1 MKDPL
6 FNLQKQISQND
17 RSGEFDAIRIGLAS
31 PEMIHSWSYGEVKK
45 SETINYRTFKP
56 ERDGLFCAKIF
67 GPIKDYECLCGKYK
81 RLKHRGVVCEK
92 CGVEVTLTKV
102 RRERMGHIELAS
114 PVAHIWFLKSL
125 PSRMGLLLDMTL
137 RDIERVLYFEAFVV
151 IEPGMTPME
160 RGQILTD
167 EQYLDAIEEH
177 SDEFDARMGAEAIHE
192 LLRTI
197 DLQKEIAQLREEIP
211 TTGSETRIKKLTKRL
226 KLMEAFVESGNK
238 PSWMILNVL
247 PVLPPD
253 LHPLVPLDGGRFA
266 TSDLNDLYRRVIN
279 RNNRLKRLLDLN
291 APDIIVRNEKRML
304 QEAVDALL
312 DNGRRGKAI
321 TGSNKR
327 QLKSLAD
334 MIKGKQG
341 RFRQNLLGKRVDYS
355 GRSVIV
361 VGPTLR
367 LHQCG
372 LPKKMALELFK
383 PFIFSKLQLRG
394 KATTIKTAKRMVE
407 HETADVW
414 DILEEVIREHP
425 VMLNRAPTLH
435 RLGIQAFEPVLIEG
449 KAIQLHP
456 LVCAAFNADFDGDQM
471 AVHVPLSLEAQI
483 EARVLMMS
491 TNNVLSPANGEPII
505 VPSQDVVLGLY
516 YMTRERVGAKGEG
529 MYFADYEEVHRAYEN
544 RAVELHAKVRTRVF
558 EENEQGEMVRRRVDT
573 TVGRALLY
581 EIVPKRLSFDFV
593 NQPLTKKAISRLIN
607 TCYRQLGLK
616 DTVIFADQIMYTGF
630 AYATRSGVSIGVD
643 DMVVPEEKKSI
654 LARAENEV
662 KDIEQQYASGLVT
675 NGERYNKVVDIWS
688 HTNDQVAKAMMDKL
702 GTESAQPS
710 AERMAEAWA
719 EREIKR
725 LEAEF
730 QTTGGDQTT
739 YRALFQPV
747 LEARSQG
754 RLPAGIE
761 LPPIALKQSSFNSI
775 YMMADSGAR
784 GSAAQIRQLAGMRGL
799 MAKPDGSIIE
809 TPITANF
816 REGLDVLQYF
826 ISTHG
831 ARKGLAD
838 TALKTANSGYLTR
851 RLVDV
856 AQDLVVTE
864 HDCGTLYGLTMTSLV
879 EGGDVV
885 EPLRERVLGR
895 VVGMDVTLPGTQET
909 LIPAGILL
917 DEQHV
922 ELLEANSVEQLQVR
936 SPITCETRHGICASC
951 YGRDL
956 GRGHLANVGEA
967 VGVIA
972 AQSIGEPGTQLTMRT
987 FHIGGAA
994 SRAAAVNRVQVK
1006 SKGTV
1011 RLHNSKV
1018 VQHRAG
1024 HRVAVSRSG
1033 EMTVVDEHGRERE
1046 RYKIQYG
1053 AVLSVG
1059 DGDEVSPGQI
1069 VAQWDPHTRPIV
1081 TEVAGV
1087 LRFQDFQEGVTVHR
1101 QLDEVTGLSSLVIT
1115 DPKMRGTAA
1124 KDLRP
1129 MVKLVDSRGID
1140 IHIPGTEL
1148 YAHYFLPAGAIIG
1161 VEDGA
1166 EVGVGDVIAR
1176 IPQESSKTRDIT
1188 GGLPRVA
1195 DLFEARKPKD
1205 PAVLAEISG
1214 TVSFGKDTKGKQRLI
1229 ITPTDGGE
1237 SHEELI
1243 PKWRQVI
1250 VFEGEHVERGEVIVE
1265 GSPAPH
1271 DILRL
1276 RGVSALAS
1284 YIINE
1289 VQDVYR
1295 LQGVKINDKHIE
1307 VIVRQM
1313 LRKAEITDAGDTRFL
1328 KGEQVDRARVL
1339 EENEKVAVQGKRM
1352 AYYDPV
1358 LLGITKASLAT
1369 ESFISAASFQETTRV
1384 LTEAAVSGKRDDL
1397 RGLKENVI
1405 VGRLIPA
1412 GTGLAYHL
1420 ERTRRRDLS
1429 MHPVPSVS
1437 THTEEKPHREALLA
1451 NFSPIAPIAEEAE
1464 AAKE

>member
-1 MKDPL
+1 MKDLLKL
-6 FNLQKQISQND
+6 FKYQNPVD
-17 RSGEFDAIRIGLAS
+17 DFDAIRIGLAS
-31 PEMIHSWSYGEVKK
+31 PEMVRSWSFGEVKK
-45 SETINYRTFKP
+45 PETINYRTFKP

-92 CGVEVTLTKV
+92 CGVEVTQTKV
-102 RRERMGHIELAS
+102 RRERMAHIDLAS

-125 PSRMGLLLDMTL
+125 PSRIGLMLDMTL
-137 RDIERVLYFEAFVV
+137 REIERVLYFEAFVV
-151 IEPGMTPME
+151 VDPGMTPLE
-160 RGQILTD
+160 RGQLMTD
-167 EQYLDAIEEH
+167 EMYLDAIEQYG
-177 SDEFDARMGAEAIHE
+177 DEFDARMGAEAVRE
-192 LLRTI
+192 MLMTI
-197 DLQKEIAQLREEIP
+197 DLQREVLQVREDIGA
-211 TTGSETRIKKLTKRL
+211 TKSETKIKRLSKRL
-226 KLMEAFVESGNK
+226 KLLESFIESGNK
-238 PSWMILNVL
+238 PEWMVLTVL

-253 LHPLVPLDGGRFA
+253 LRPLVPLDGGRFA

-279 RNNRLKRLLDLN
+279 RNNRLRRLLELN

-304 QEAVDALL
+304 QESVDALL
-312 DNGRRGKAI
+312 DNGRRGRAI
-321 TGSNKR
+321 TGTNKR
-327 QLKSLAD
+327 PLKSLAD

-394 KATTIKTAKRMVE
+394 EATTIKAAKRLVE
-407 HETADVW
+407 REGAEVW

-456 LVCAAFNADFDGDQM
+456 LVCTAFNADFDGDQM
-471 AVHVPLSLEAQI
+471 AVHVPLSIEAQLEAR
-483 EARVLMMS
+483 ALMMS
-491 TNNVLSPANGEPII
+491 SNNILSPANGDPII

-516 YMTRERVGAKGEG
+516 YMTRSTVNGMGEG
-529 MYFADYEEVHRAYEN
+529 MVFCDIDEARRAYEN
-544 RAVELHAKVRTRVF
+544 GVCALQAKVRVRVPMH
-558 EENEQGEMVRRRVDT
+558 ERDDEGDVATTIQLVET
-573 TVGRALLY
+573 TVGRALLSTLL
-581 EIVPKRLSFDFV
+581 PKGLSFDLV
-593 NQPLTKKAISRLIN
+593 NRPMSKKAISNVIN
-607 TCYRQLGLK
+607 ACYRILGLK
-616 DTVIFADQIMYTGF
+616 KTVVFADRLMYTGF
-630 AYATRSGVSIGVD
+630 RFATTAGISIGVN
-643 DMVVPEEKKSI
+643 DMVVPESKGEI
-654 LARAENEV
+654 LAAAETEV
-662 KDIEQQYASGLVT
+662 KEIQDQYSSGLVT
-675 NGERYNKVVDIWS
+675 EGERYNKVVDIWS
-688 HTNDQVAKAMMDKL
+688 RTNDQVAKAMMDKL
-702 GTESAQPS
+702 GVETVKDAKGNDVEQ
-710 AERMAEAWA
+710 E
-719 EREIKR
+719 
-725 LEAEF
+725 
-730 QTTGGDQTT
+730 
-739 YRALFQPV
+739 
-747 LEARSQG
+747 
-754 RLPAGIE
+754 
-761 LPPIALKQSSFNSI
+761 SFNSI

-864 HDCGTLYGLTMTSLV
+864 IDCETRNGVAMAPLV

-895 VVGMDVTLPGTQET
+895 VLAEPVLIPGTDK
-909 LIPAGILL
+909 IAFDAGTIL
-917 DEQHV
+917 DEAGVARLEELSIDHV
-922 ELLEANSVEQLQVR
+922 LVR
-936 SPITCETRHGICASC
+936 SPITCEVRYGVCSQC

-956 GRGHLANVGEA
+956 ARGHRINIGEA

-994 SRAAAVNRVQVK
+994 SRSAAINSIEIRNNGVAKLNNIKTVK
-1006 SKGTV
+1006 HHKGY
-1011 RLHNSKV
+1011 L
-1018 VQHRAG
+1018 
-1024 HRVAVSRSG
+1024 VAVSRSG
-1033 EMTVVDEHGRERE
+1033 EVSIINEHGRERE
-1046 RYKIQYG
+1046 RYKVPYG
-1053 AVLSVG
+1053 ATITID
-1059 DGDEVSPGQI
+1059 DGAKVTAGQV
-1069 VAQWDPHTRPIV
+1069 VASWDPHTHPVV
-1081 TEVAGV
+1081 TEVAGK
-1087 LRFQDFQEGVTVHR
+1087 LQFEDFVDGLTVTE
-1101 QLDEVTGLSSLVIT
+1101 QMDEFTGLTSIVIL
-1115 DPKMRGTAA
+1115 DPKTRGSLG

-1129 MVKLVDSRGID
+1129 VAKLVDDKGGD
-1140 IHIPGTEL
+1140 LYFANTEIPAT
-1148 YAHYFLPAGAIIG
+1148 YALPAGAIISMT
-1161 VEDGA
+1161 DGSK
-1166 EVGVGDVIAR
+1166 VSVGDVIAR

-1195 DLFEARKPKD
+1195 DLFEARKPKE
-1205 PAVLAEISG
+1205 PAIMAEHTG
-1214 TVSFGKDTKGKQRLI
+1214 TVSFGKETKGKVRLV
-1229 ITPTDGGE
+1229 ITDESAE

-1243 PKWRQVI
+1243 PKWRHLN
-1250 VFEGEHVERGEVIVE
+1250 VFEGEQVVRGETIADGE
-1265 GSPAPH
+1265 PNPH

-1276 RGVSALAS
+1276 QGVENLAD
-1284 YIINE
+1284 YLVREI
-1289 VQDVYR
+1289 QDVYR

-1307 VIVRQM
+1307 VIIRQM
-1313 LRKAEITDAGDTRFL
+1313 LRKVIVVNAGESVFL
-1328 KGEQVDRARVL
+1328 RGEQIDRARAYETIEQL
-1339 EENEKVAVQGKRM
+1339 EIQGKEPLT
-1352 AYYDPV
+1352 YEPI

-1384 LTEAAVSGKRDDL
+1384 LTEAAVRGLSDSL

-1412 GTGLAYHL
+1412 GTGYAHHA
-1420 ERTRRRDLS
+1420 ERRRTREQDLADQLKELELEAQAAES
-1429 MHPVPSVS
+1429 I
-1437 THTEEKPHREALLA
+1437 EEMMEESA
-1451 NFSPIAPIAEEAE
+1451 AEEVVEETTALATGESEAPAE
-1464 AAKE
+1464 GEGPTAAT